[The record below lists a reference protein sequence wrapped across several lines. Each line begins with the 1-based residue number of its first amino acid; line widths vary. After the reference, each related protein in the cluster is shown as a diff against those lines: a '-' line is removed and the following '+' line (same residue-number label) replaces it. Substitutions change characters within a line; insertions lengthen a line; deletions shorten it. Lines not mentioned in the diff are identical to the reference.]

1 MSGSNQDLDHD
12 FGGDLALGP
21 TGDLAT
27 VTGTVLGQQRVLRRL
42 LTNAGDYIWHLA
54 YGAGLPAVIGTPV
67 DAATIEGIVLGQ
79 IFLEAAVARSPAPVV
94 EVQSTGS
101 LVSLSITYADAVEG
115 STQTLG
121 VSLDQ

>member
-1 MSGSNQDLDHD
+1 M
-12 FGGDLALGP
+12 
-21 TGDLAT
+21 
-27 VTGTVLGQQRVLRRL
+27 LGQQRVLRLL
-42 LTNAGDYIWHLA
+42 LTNAGDYIWHRA

>member
-42 LTNAGDYIWHLA
+42 LTNAGGYIWHLP

-67 DAATIEGIVLGQ
+67 DTATIEAIVLGQ
-79 IFLEAAVARSPAPVV
+79 IFLETAVARSPAPTVS
-94 EVQSTGS
+94 VQWAGS

-121 VSLDQ
+121 VSFDQ

>member
-67 DAATIEGIVLGQ
+67 DAVTIEGMVRGQ
-79 IFLEAAVARSPAPVV
+79 IFLEAAVARLAQHHLCGCGRGVHP
-94 EVQSTGS
+94 
-101 LVSLSITYADAVEG
+101 DARRFAR
-115 STQTLG
+115 SMRAACNFR
-121 VSLDQ
+121 